1 MKSMKDVL
9 IKMRDELIRDISR
22 RLKETSKNINED
34 IGDDVDT
41 IFQEKAREFDL
52 ILSKREKDKLRLI
65 EEALERIEEGTYG
78 ICEECG
84 AKIPKGRLKVMPF
97 AKYCVDCKEMIEK
110 EERFMSEEEVESL
123 PRIKFEDLETEE

>member
-22 RLKETSKNINED
+22 RLKETSKSINEEV
-34 IGDDVDT
+34 GDELDT
-41 IFQEKAREFDL
+41 TFQERSREFEL
-52 ILSKREKDKLRLI
+52 LLSRREKEKLRLI
-65 EEALERIEEGTYG
+65 EDALERIEEGTYG

-110 EERFMSEEEVESL
+110 EERLSAEEVEEGL
-123 PRIKFEDLETEE
+123 PRIRLEDLETEE